1 MATLQADLVATNTKI
16 EELRVLLVAKETLVL
31 ETLSLERLVDILE
44 ALAQCLTR
52 DNSLA
57 NLAKLVK
64 ILDSLLLTNR
74 KDLTFES

>member
-1 MATLQADLVATNTKI
+1 MATLQADLVAANTKI

-31 ETLSLERLVDILE
+31 ETLSLERLVDVLE
-44 ALAQCLTR
+44 ALAQHLTK
-52 DNSLA
+52 DDSLA

-64 ILDSLLLTNR
+64 ILDPLLLTNR